1 VASVANPAVTGT
13 AAPEATAVFPGAIGP
28 KVNHRLELISGVRR
42 VPVLRHT
49 TRSLHRHVWLG
60 LVAGD
65 LPGRHHPCLPA
76 SSQPEGAEP
85 IAVTC
90 RVPHGPPSDGVE
102 LAPFLITAYSAL
114 RLELLPSPAPGEL

>member
-42 VPVLRHT
+42 VPVLSHT
-49 TRSLHRHVWLG
+49 TGHCIVTFGSDSWQAIFLADTIL
-60 LVAGD
+60 A
-65 LPGRHHPCLPA
+65 CQPA
-76 SSQPEGAEP
+76 RNPEGAEP

-90 RVPHGPPSDGVE
+90 RIPHAHPVMVWSWRR
-102 LAPFLITAYSAL
+102 S
-114 RLELLPSPAPGEL
+114 